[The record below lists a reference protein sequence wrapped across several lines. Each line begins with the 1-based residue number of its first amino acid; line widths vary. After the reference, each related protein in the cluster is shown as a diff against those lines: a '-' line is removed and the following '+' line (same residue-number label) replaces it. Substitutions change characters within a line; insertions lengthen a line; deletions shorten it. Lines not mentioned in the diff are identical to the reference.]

1 MVLNWKALREVFA
14 FSILCFLFVWVYF
27 FGILLV
33 FMGDR
38 KKRIEVCVPLNFFSK
53 IIDFRMIIIK
63 PLF

>member
-1 MVLNWKALREVFA
+1 MVLNWKALQEVFA

-33 FMGDR
+33 FMGHR
-38 KKRIEVCVPLNFFSK
+38 KKRIEICVPLNFFSK